1 MSMKKVLLILL
12 SLCVI
17 TACDSNE
24 EAADGDGGSAD
35 GDETAEDAGSGDSD
49 TDTDSDTDSDVEY
62 PSPPYGRQ
70 VNNTVED
77 MRFSSVMCECTDKC
91 DGEPR
96 TRSVECG
103 EPEYWSYSDF
113 HAGEKD
119 ILVVMVSAGW

>member
-1 MSMKKVLLILL
+1 MSMKKVFLILL

-17 TACDSNE
+17 TACDSDE
-24 EAADGDGGSAD
+24 EAADEDATVD
-35 GDETAEDAGSGDSD
+35 DAGSGDSD
-49 TDTDSDTDSDVEY
+49 TDTDSDSDSDSDSDADTEY

-77 MRFSSVMCECTDKC
+77 MRFSSIMCECTDNC

-96 TRSVECG
+96 TRSAECG

-113 HAGEKD
+113 HAGEKE